1 MIVRLLVLFA
11 IFFKIG
17 LFTVGGGMAMLPLIQ
32 QELVE
37 RHMMTLQ
44 QSVDMVAIS
53 QMTPGPFAVNAAT
66 FVGMQIYG
74 VSGAAVAT
82 LGVVLP
88 SILIC
93 LMIAKMLNRFQNSL
107 VVRSVLGGIRP
118 TVMSLIAYT
127 FLTISFGSLLPNG
140 LGSAIDWPVLAIA
153 VIAFVILQTGKVNPV
168 FLVIASGF
176 IGAFLF
182 KGSS

>member
-1 MIVRLLVLFA
+1 MIFKLLELFL

-53 QMTPGPFAVNAAT
+53 QMTPGPFAINSAT
-66 FVGMQIYG
+66 FVGMQLYG
-74 VSGAAVAT
+74 VPGAAIAT

-93 LMIAKMLNRFQNSL
+93 LIVAHMLKRFQSSFW
-107 VVRSVLGGIRP
+107 VQSTLGGIRP
-118 TVMSLIAYT
+118 VVMALIAYS
-127 FLTISFGSLLPNG
+127 FLTISFDSLLPNG
-140 LGSAIDWPVLAIA
+140 FGAAIDVPVLVIA
-153 VIAFVILQTGKVNPV
+153 VLSFAFLEMGKVNPV
-168 FLVIASGF
+168 LLILASGIF
-176 IGAFLF
+176 GALFLRP
-182 KGSS
+182 S